1 MALAG
6 VRLGGR
12 SLPDALLAVE
22 HLAHSDETPA
32 ERGAVEGSDIDAL
45 WQNLGFAAGS
55 VNVGLNRLRI
65 EPGRRPT
72 PAHDHGAEEEIF
84 YVLAGSGLSWRAGET
99 HEVRAGDCI
108 VYLPDRGA
116 HTLIAGDDGLDVLAF
131 GERRR
136 AELTHLPRA
145 GVLWAGPSWVADGV
159 AGGHPWEREHAAGEL
174 AMPAAVSSRPS
185 WIVHLDDVA
194 TEDVERPGRRYRCR
208 RLGVAAGGVTS
219 GLRHVAIAPEQY
231 GWPRHC
237 HAAEEELFVILS
249 GTGTVRIGDDEA
261 LVRTGHVISRPAGT
275 GLAHDFRAGPE
286 GLEYL
291 SYGQRENN
299 DICYYP
305 DSGKFFLGGVGVIGR
320 VEQLGY
326 WDGEDLL
333 G

>member
-1 MALAG
+1 
-6 VRLGGR
+6 
-12 SLPDALLAVE
+12 VE
-22 HLAHSDETPA
+22 HLVHSDDTGF
-32 ERGAVEGSDIDAL
+32 ERKAVKGSDIDAL
-45 WQNLGFAAGS
+45 WQDLGSAAGS
-55 VNVGLNRLRI
+55 VNVGLNRIRF

-99 HEVRAGDCI
+99 HEVRAGDCL
-108 VYLPDRGA
+108 VYLPDQGA
-116 HTLIAGDDGLDVLAF
+116 HTLIAGAEPMDVLAF

-145 GVLWAGPSWVADGV
+145 GVLWAGPAWVGDAV
-159 AGGHPWEREHAAGEL
+159 AAGHPWQREAKAGRL
-174 AMPAAVSSRPS
+174 QIPAAVSPRPD

-194 TEDVERPGRRYRCR
+194 ADDFERPGRRYLSR

-219 GLRHVAIAPEQY
+219 GLRHVAIAPDHH

-261 LVRTGHVISRPAGT
+261 PVRAGHVVSRPAGT
-275 GLAHDFRAGPE
+275 GIAHDFRAGPE

-299 DICYYP
+299 DIVYYP
-305 DSGKFFLGGVGVIGR
+305 DSNKFSLGGVGVIGR
-320 VEQLGY
+320 IELLDY
-326 WDGEDLL
+326 WDGEDLPA
-333 G
+333 